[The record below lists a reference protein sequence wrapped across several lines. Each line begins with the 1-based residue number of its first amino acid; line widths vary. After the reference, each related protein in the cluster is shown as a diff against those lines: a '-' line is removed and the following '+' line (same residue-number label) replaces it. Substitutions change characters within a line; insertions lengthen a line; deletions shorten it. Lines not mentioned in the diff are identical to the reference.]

1 MAKQDSAALAETSP
15 APSSEAIS
23 RDKAAPSPER
33 AVPPQPSAATNLLL
47 ADIVVQEVSRRLRKR
62 ARRKALATQALDGEH
77 HQDTLD
83 SKTVIRSLGLYGAS
97 RLAHKSTFG
106 LGLVA
111 TGLVLKTLYDRGTA
125 RQQREATKAAQKPP
139 QN

>member
-1 MAKQDSAALAETSP
+1 MAKQDSASLAKRSP
-15 APSSEAIS
+15 DPSSEAIS
-23 RDKAAPSPER
+23 RDEAAPSQDR
-33 AVPPQPSAATNLLL
+33 AQSTRSSAATNLLL

-62 ARRKALATQALDGEH
+62 ARHKASATQALDAEH
-77 HQDTLD
+77 NQDTLD

-125 RQQREATKAAQKPP
+125 RQKREATKAV
-139 QN
+139 